1 MFMIYR
7 KLFHLFFVLIILFA
21 NIVEPF
27 EKLNQTKMTMKNYST
42 SDDEITTHLSLSYN
56 LSYRT
61 YFPENYDE
69 RNTKLPIVFFL
80 HGVGERGENLDLVE
94 THGIPKL
101 IKNGKKFPFITVV
114 PQCPFNQWWSRSEMI
129 KSLINLVEEVVQKYD
144 VDDSR
149 VYITGLSMGGFGT
162 IALANERP
170 DLFAAALAVCG
181 GADFNNFNSLKNIP
195 LWLLHGSDDDVHP
208 ASNSE
213 KIYNELKDINPE
225 VRLTIYDGVD
235 HNSWDITYDNSD
247 IYDWL
252 LSKQKQG

>member
-1 MFMIYR
+1 MSLKIETGNVEID
-7 KLFHLFFVLIILFA
+7 VL
-21 NIVEPF
+21 
-27 EKLNQTKMTMKNYST
+27 
-42 SDDEITTHLSLSYN
+42 LSYK
-56 LSYRT
+56 LSYKV
-61 YFPENYDE
+61 YLPENYNDAS
-69 RNTKLPIVFFL
+69 TTFPLVLFL
-80 HGVGERGENLDLVE
+80 HGVGERGDDLDLVE
-94 THGIPKL
+94 THGLPKI
-101 IKNGKKFPFITVV
+101 IKSGERFPFITVA
-114 PQCPFNQWWSRSEMI
+114 PQCPNQEWWSRAEMV
-129 KSLINLVEEVVQKYD
+129 KCLVYLVKKITKMYNV
-144 VDDSR
+144 DSR
-149 VYITGLSMGGFGT
+149 RVYVTGLSMGGYGT

>member
-1 MFMIYR
+1 MFT
-7 KLFHLFFVLIILFA
+7 

-27 EKLNQTKMTMKNYST
+27 EKLNQTKMTMENYST
-42 SDDEITTHLSLSYN
+42 SDDKITTHLSLSYN
-56 LSYRT
+56 LPYRT

-69 RNTKLPIVFFL
+69 RKTKFPIVFFL

-101 IKNGKKFPFITVV
+101 IKNGKKFPFITVA

-129 KSLINLVEEVVQKYD
+129 KSLINLVEKVVQKYD

-170 DLFAAALAVCG
+170 DLFAAALPVCG
-181 GADFNNFNSLKNIP
+181 GADFSDYSNLKSLPI
-195 LWLLHGSDDDVHP
+195 WFFHGSEDDEHP
-208 ASNSE
+208 ASYSE
-213 KIYNELKDINPE
+213 KIYNALKDQNKD
-225 VRLTIYDGVD
+225 VKLTIYDGVG
-235 HNSWDITYDNSD
+235 HNSWDLTYDNQE

-252 LSKQKQG
+252 LSKENSGKK